1 MSQPLSLEELV
12 DEQSFSRFNLMILIW
27 SFLALLADGF
37 DLAALASAAPA
48 LGRAWQIARADFA
61 PALSASVFGILLGA
75 PLLGVAGDRY
85 GRKPAILASCVVYSL
100 CTLSVVW
107 ARNLDQ
113 VMILR
118 ALAGIGL
125 GGLMPNLIA
134 LNSEFAPRRL
144 RATLVVLMFAGISVG
159 GGLPGAVQAWLIPK
173 FGWQI
178 MFWIGGLAPLA
189 LTAALLFSLP
199 ESVRFLAQRKERRA
213 ELITIVRAMRRDL
226 SVEDDVQFRV
236 ADASAGGSGLQRI
249 FRGSLAWITPLM
261 WVCFASALMANFFLN
276 SWLPLV
282 LESDGLTPQ
291 RTGIAISLYHYGGV
305 LGGLLVSLVLRPL
318 GFAAMALLF
327 LFATLAIAAIG
338 TPGISYTTLVAFVS
352 LAGFCTLGSQ
362 FGNNAA
368 AGLLYPAAFRSRGV
382 GWALGIGRVGSIAG
396 PLVGGMLIARQLPPE
411 KLFLMASLPMVV
423 GMVAAALV
431 AGLSYKNLGST
442 KLDEI
447 REE

>member
-48 LGRAWQIARADFA
+48 LGRAWHIARADFA

-100 CTLSVVW
+100 STLSVVW

-134 LNSEFAPRRL
+134 LNSEFAPRRM

-159 GGLPGAVQAWLIPK
+159 GGLPGAVQALLIPK

-199 ESVRFLAQRKERRA
+199 ESVRFLALRTERRA
-213 ELITIVRAMRRDL
+213 ELIAIVRAMRPDL
-226 SVEDDVQFRV
+226 SIEEDVQFR
-236 ADASAGGSGLQRI
+236 SAHTSGGGSGLQRI

-276 SWLPLV
+276 SWLPLI
-282 LESDGLTPQ
+282 LEGDGLTSQ
-291 RTGIAISLYHYGGV
+291 RSGIAISLYHYGGV

-362 FGNNAA
+362 FGNELPDSPTAQPWERS
-368 AGLLYPAAFRSRGV
+368 GLFSLGRSLCG
-382 GWALGIGRVGSIAG
+382 
-396 PLVGGMLIARQLPPE
+396 LVGQHGYVEPGAFPLRTGGGDGIYQWHPE
-411 KLFLMASLPMVV
+411 
-423 GMVAAALV
+423 
-431 AGLSYKNLGST
+431 
-442 KLDEI
+442 
-447 REE
+447 

>member
-1 MSQPLSLEELV
+1 MSQLLSLEELV
-12 DEQSFSRFNLMILIW
+12 DGQSFSRFNLMILIW

-48 LGRAWQIARADFA
+48 LGRAWHIARADFA

-100 CTLSVVW
+100 STLAVVW

-189 LTAALLFSLP
+189 LDGCIAVLAAGVGEVSCAANGAARRTDRDRSSHAPRPLDRGRCAIQVCTHFSR
-199 ESVRFLAQRKERRA
+199 RFG
-213 ELITIVRAMRRDL
+213 TP
-226 SVEDDVQFRV
+226 
-236 ADASAGGSGLQRI
+236 ADFQRI
-249 FRGSLAWITPLM
+249 P
-261 WVCFASALMANFFLN
+261 
-276 SWLPLV
+276 
-282 LESDGLTPQ
+282 
-291 RTGIAISLYHYGGV
+291 GV
-305 LGGLLVSLVLRPL
+305 DHAVDVGMLCKRAHGQLL
-318 GFAAMALLF
+318 
-327 LFATLAIAAIG
+327 
-338 TPGISYTTLVAFVS
+338 
-352 LAGFCTLGSQ
+352 SQ
-362 FGNNAA
+362 QLAA
-368 AGLLYPAAFRSRGV
+368 ARPRR
-382 GWALGIGRVGSIAG
+382 
-396 PLVGGMLIARQLPPE
+396 
-411 KLFLMASLPMVV
+411 
-423 GMVAAALV
+423 
-431 AGLSYKNLGST
+431 
-442 KLDEI
+442 
-447 REE
+447 

>member
-1 MSQPLSLEELV
+1 M
-12 DEQSFSRFNLMILIW
+12 
-27 SFLALLADGF
+27 
-37 DLAALASAAPA
+37 
-48 LGRAWQIARADFA
+48 
-61 PALSASVFGILLGA
+61 
-75 PLLGVAGDRY
+75 AGDRY

-100 CTLSVVW
+100 GTLAIVW

-134 LNSEFAPRRL
+134 LNSEFAPKRL

-199 ESVRFLAQRKERRA
+199 ESVRFLAQRTGAARR
-213 ELITIVRAMRRDL
+213 TDRDRSSHAPRPL
-226 SVEDDVQFRV
+226 DRGRCAIQ
-236 ADASAGGSGLQRI
+236 AAHTSAGGSGLQRI

-291 RTGIAISLYHYGGV
+291 RSGIAISLYHYGGV
-305 LGGLLVSLVLRPL
+305 LGGLLISLVLRPL

-327 LFATLAIAAIG
+327 LCAAFAIAAIG
-338 TPGISYTTLVAFVS
+338 TPGISYTTMVSAVS

-382 GWALGIGRVGSIAG
+382 GWALGIGRVGSVAG

-411 KLFLMASLPMVV
+411 KLFLLASLPMVV
-423 GMVAAALV
+423 GMAAAAMV
-431 AGLSYKNLGST
+431 AGLSYKYFGSA